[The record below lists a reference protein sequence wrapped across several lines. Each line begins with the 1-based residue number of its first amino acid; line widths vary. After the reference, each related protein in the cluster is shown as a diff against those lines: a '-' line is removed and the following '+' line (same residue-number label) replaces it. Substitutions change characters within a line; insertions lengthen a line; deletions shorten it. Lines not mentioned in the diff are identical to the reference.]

1 MYYPIY
7 IKEYL
12 IYDVYHND
20 LNQIVVVR
28 PNEGKPINIEYNSIK
43 FKKHDCKHG
52 QSHVLILYKEVEYQ
66 EKITLKINNVE
77 IETRVNK
84 YPVFKNEIILSTMVK
99 NEDNYIKQ
107 WINYHLHIG
116 VNKMIIYD
124 NADIIDILSH
134 ESIETKSNLSEIL
147 KTYIDE
153 KKVILI
159 KWPYLKRYSRMG
171 NPNGQTTQQ
180 CHSINAFK
188 KTKLIGLFDIDE
200 YVNIQKETNI
210 HKFFDDYI
218 KVNNCDLNN
227 IGGFLLKC
235 KFFHNSKNLPVND
248 FLFLNIFNS
257 GNLIEFSNGHSKMFV
272 QPCNVNTFSVHKIT
286 NGKPIHELVDN
297 SIYFNHYIFLNKPK
311 KMQGRYKC
319 GGNNKL
325 DSTILENAGNLIN
338 LSKNE
343 Y

>member
-171 NPNGQTTQQ
+171 NPNWQTTQQ

-235 KFFHNSKNLPVND
+235 KFFFNNNNLQVND
-248 FLFLNIFNS
+248 YLFLNIFDS
-257 GNLIEFSNGHSKMFV
+257 GDLIDPLKDGHGKLFV
-272 QPCNVNTFSVHKIT
+272 QPCNVNTVSIHKIT
-286 NGKPIHELVDN
+286 NGKEMHVMLN
-297 SIYFNHYIFLNKPK
+297 NLIYFNHYIFLNKPK
-311 KMQGRYKC
+311 DLHKRYKS
-319 GGNNKL
+319 GHNKL
-325 DSTILENAGNLIN
+325 DNTILENAGALIK
-338 LSKNE
+338 L
-343 Y
+343 